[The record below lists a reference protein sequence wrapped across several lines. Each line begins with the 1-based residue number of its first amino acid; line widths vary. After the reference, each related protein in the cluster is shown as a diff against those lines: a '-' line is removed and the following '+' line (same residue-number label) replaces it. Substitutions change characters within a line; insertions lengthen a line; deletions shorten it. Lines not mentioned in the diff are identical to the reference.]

1 MLPSADRRHKRG
13 GTRFWEG
20 GVKANQMFD
29 MTGQAGIV
37 TGGASGIGLAM
48 AEVIAEHGCA
58 VTILDMNAEA
68 LEREVARMQGFGWTV
83 DGTVVDVSQF
93 DKLEAAIGAA
103 ATKHGRLDVCFANAG
118 MSGGPGMFTP
128 DGAIETMSVENYKR
142 TIAINQNGAFATA
155 KFAAQHMIPRKYGRI
170 VMTASVAG
178 LYAEGT
184 SYSYGMSKAAVAH
197 LVEPL
202 ARQLA
207 PHNVLVNAIAPGPFI
222 TNIGNGYL
230 RKNNEAIARWA
241 QMVPLNRMAETE
253 EMKGLALLLASPAS
267 SYITGS
273 VVMIDGGSSQMRLF

>member
-1 MLPSADRRHKRG
+1 
-13 GTRFWEG
+13 
-20 GVKANQMFD
+20 MFD
-29 MTGQAGIV
+29 MTGRVGIV

-58 VTILDMNAEA
+58 VTIMDMNGAA
-68 LEREVARMQGFGWTV
+68 VEREVARMQGLGWSV
-83 DGTVVDVSQF
+83 DGAVVDVTQF
-93 DKLEAAIGAA
+93 DKLEAAIGEVAK
-103 ATKHGRLDVCFANAG
+103 KHGRLDVCFANAG
-118 MSGGPGMFTP
+118 MSGGAGMFTP
-128 DGAIETMSVENYKR
+128 EGGIETMSLENYNR
-142 TIAINQNGAFATA
+142 TVATNQHGVFATA

-170 VMTASVAG
+170 VLTASVAG

-202 ARQLA
+202 ARQLG

-267 SYITGS
+267 SYISGS
-273 VVMIDGGSSQMRLF
+273 VIMIDGGSAQMRLF